1 MNRPKYAIVKT
12 TDSKAD
18 VSSISPFSKGFECG
32 LCVIQAPSIRIRIF
46 FNPLFFIS
54 GFGFRPHVS
63 GESGIRIRNFLNP
76 LSRMEI
82 FEYAMNPESCGRE
95 IRICQ
100 GHLYR

>member
-18 VSSISPFSKGFECG
+18 VSSISPSSKGFECG

-46 FNPLFFIS
+46 FNPLFFLC
-54 GFGFRPHVS
+54 GFDFRLHVS
-63 GESGIRIRNFLNP
+63 DESGIRIRNFFNP

-82 FEYAMNPESCGRE
+82 FEYTMNQQSCGR
-95 IRICQ
+95 
-100 GHLYR
+100 